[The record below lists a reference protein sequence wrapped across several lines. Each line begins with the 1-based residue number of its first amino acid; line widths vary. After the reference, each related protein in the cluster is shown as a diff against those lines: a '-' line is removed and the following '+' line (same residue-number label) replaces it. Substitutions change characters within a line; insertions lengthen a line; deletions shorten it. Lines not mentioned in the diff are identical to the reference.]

1 MAMCE
6 SIEELIEFLQAR
18 ADRCQKSREHVAAVG
33 HRETIKHL
41 ENIVKEAK
49 KEEIALY
56 RIVFR
61 SPSDGSING
70 MTEWM
75 ETKPPMPP
83 SYGTVIQVSGTPI
96 EAVYDE
102 GETR

>member
-1 MAMCE
+1 MCE
-6 SIEELIEFLQAR
+6 SIEELIEFLRAR
-18 ADRCQKSREHVAAVG
+18 ADRCQESRQHVAAVG

-49 KEEIALY
+49 KEEITLY

-70 MTEWM
+70 VTEWM

-83 SYGTVIQVSGTPI
+83 SYGTVIQVSGPTTD
-96 EAVYDE
+96 AVYTE